1 MCEAVVQQGVVVVG
15 EKGLNTHNSLFLPT
29 MKVTHVD
36 ERGRIAL
43 GLKMVDKH
51 GDKFAVISH
60 GKEIVLVP
68 IPKDPLAELRR
79 LAKGSGIDRFT
90 IKELRKMALQDAEK
104 EAMKSVRGHRLSSR
118 SG

>member
-1 MCEAVVQQGVVVVG
+1 MTAVRH
-15 EKGLNTHNSLFLPT
+15 LL
-29 MKVTHVD
+29 VD
-36 ERGRIAL
+36 ERGRITL

-51 GDKFAVISH
+51 GKKFAAISH

-68 IPKDPLAELRR
+68 IPTDPLAELKR
-79 LAKGSGIDRFT
+79 LGKKAGIDRFT

-104 EAMKSVRGHRLSSR
+104 EALKSVHRHRLSSR